1 VNGKKNV
8 AASVAARLLT
18 RARAENEDYQFVLAR
33 YAIER
38 LIWRLGR
45 SQYAEA
51 FVLKGAMMFLVWT
64 GEVYRPTKD
73 LDLLARSSH
82 TTARLKS
89 VFEEICNVPVNDDG
103 ITFLAE
109 SIQVEQ
115 IREDQAYGGI
125 RVTMRA
131 LIGKIRIPVQIDVG
145 FGDAVTPDA
154 VESRFPVLLQESES
168 PVVLAYPRESSIAE
182 KLEAIV
188 SLGMANSRM
197 KDYYDI
203 YVLLRRFPFDG
214 DLLSAAVFAT
224 FKRRQTSF
232 SVELPLGLSDE
243 FASDSTKLAQWKAF
257 QKGRGFKLAPPELA
271 EVVREIRNFVLPPLK
286 AAAEGRPFPSRWDSR
301 GEWTGSESPA

>member
-1 VNGKKNV
+1 MSGSKN
-8 AASVAARLLT
+8 ASASVAARLLS
-18 RARAENEDYQFVLAR
+18 RAREQDEDYQFVLAR

-73 LDLLARSSH
+73 LDLLARVSH
-82 TTARLKS
+82 TADRLKS
-89 VFEEICNVPVNDDG
+89 VFEEICQAPVEDDG

-109 SIQVEQ
+109 SIQAGQ
-115 IREDQAYGGI
+115 IREDQAYGGL

-131 LIGKIRIPVQIDVG
+131 LLGKIRIPVQIDVG
-145 FGDAVTPDA
+145 FGDAVTPDP
-154 VESRFPVLLQESES
+154 VQSHFPVLLQQSES
-168 PVVLAYPRESSIAE
+168 PVVLAYPRETTIAE

-203 YVLLRRFPFDG
+203 YVLLRRFPFEG
-214 DLLSAAVFAT
+214 PLLSAAVRAT
-224 FKRRQTSF
+224 FKRRQTPFPS
-232 SVELPLGLSDE
+232 ETPLGLSSE
-243 FASDSTKLAQWKAF
+243 FASDSAKLAQWKAF
-257 QKGRGFKLAPPELA
+257 QKGKGFKLPPPELTEA
-271 EVVREIRNFVLPPLK
+271 VREIRDFLLPPLK
-286 AAAEGRPFPSRWDSR
+286 KAADGRLLAAQWDYRSQ
-301 GEWTGSESPA
+301 WTGDGFPE

>member
-1 VNGKKNV
+1 VSGSKNV
-8 AASVAARLLT
+8 AASVAARLLA
-18 RARAENEDYQFVLAR
+18 RARAQEEDYQFVLAR

-38 LIWRLGR
+38 LMWRLGR

-73 LDLLARSSH
+73 LDLLARVSQ
-82 TTARLKS
+82 TADRLKS
-89 VFEEICNVPVNDDG
+89 VFGEVSQVPVDDDG

-109 SIQVEQ
+109 SIEAEQ

-131 LIGKIRIPVQIDVG
+131 LIGKIRIPIQIDIG
-145 FGDAVTPDA
+145 FGDAVTPDP
-154 VESRFPVLLQESES
+154 VESRFPVLLQGSGS

-203 YVLLRRFPFDG
+203 FVLLRRFTFDG
-214 DLLSAAVFAT
+214 HLLSAALGAT
-224 FKRRQTSF
+224 FKRRQTPIPT
-232 SVELPLGLSDE
+232 ELALGLSDE
-243 FASDSTKLAQWKAF
+243 FASEPTKLAQWKAF
-257 QKGRGFKLAPPELA
+257 RNGRGFKMAPPELA
-271 EVVREIRNFVLPPLK
+271 DVVSDIRNFVLPPLK
-286 AAAEGRPFPSRWDSR
+286 AAAEGKPLLSRWDYRSQ
-301 GEWTGSESPA
+301 WTRDEIPA

>member
-1 VNGKKNV
+1 MSGSKNV
-8 AASVAARLLT
+8 AASVAARLLS
-18 RARAENEDYQFVLAR
+18 RARAQEEDYQFVLAR

-73 LDLLARSSH
+73 LDLLARASH
-82 TTARLKS
+82 TADRLKS
-89 VFEEICNVPVNDDG
+89 VFEEICNVPVDDDG

-109 SIQVEQ
+109 SIQVVQ

-154 VESRFPVLLQESES
+154 LECRFPALLQESES

-203 YVLLRRFPFDG
+203 YVLLKRFPFDG

-224 FKRRQTSF
+224 FKRRQTAF
-232 SVELPLGLSDE
+232 PAELPLGLSDE
-243 FASDSTKLAQWKAF
+243 FASDSTKLTQWKAF
-257 QKGRGFKLAPPELA
+257 QKGKGFKMPPPELA

-286 AAAEGRPFPSRWDSR
+286 AAAEGRPFLSRWDSQSR
-301 GEWTGSESPA
+301 WPGSESPA